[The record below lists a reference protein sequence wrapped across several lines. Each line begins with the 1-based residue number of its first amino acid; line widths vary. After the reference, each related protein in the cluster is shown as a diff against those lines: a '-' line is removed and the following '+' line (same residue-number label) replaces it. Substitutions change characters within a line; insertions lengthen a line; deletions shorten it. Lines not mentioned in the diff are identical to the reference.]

1 MLFMPEKTAKE
12 AMKKIQNDWIKEKRE
27 RDLKRQEK
35 YLKYKKL

>member
-12 AMKKIQNDWIKEKRE
+12 SMKKIQNDWIKEKRE